1 MLDQKLTSLAADT
14 LHLRAN
20 MKLLVGTAGNKLKAL
35 NLLVTLL
42 VVILKAQATWEKEIN
57 LNTLK
62 LSTYKSYKGY
72 D

>member
-35 NLLVTLL
+35 NFLVTLL

-62 LSTYKSYKGY
+62 LSTFKSYKEY

>member
-14 LHLRAN
+14 LQLRAN
-20 MKLLVGTAGNKLKAL
+20 MKLLVGTAGNKLEVL

-42 VVILKAQATWEKEIN
+42 VIILKVQATWEKEIN

-62 LSTYKSYKGY
+62 LSTFKSYKEY